1 MVRSL
6 GSGRLEGTGE
16 VTTRVPSSESSIFS
30 EGKAEAMPIFAV
42 PGKRRTA
49 RISRCLEGS
58 DKQLFLSTPCDHDF
72 TRLFQ
77 GAYDI
82 NDFLLRFLDH
92 AHLDRSH
99 IVHILLE
106 HIGCAF

>member
-1 MVRSL
+1 MVSSL
-6 GSGRLEGTGE
+6 GSGRPEGVGWG
-16 VTTRVPSSESSIFS
+16 TTTVLSSEDSTFS

-49 RISRCLEGS
+49 RISLCLEGS
-58 DKQLFLSTPCDHDF
+58 DKQLSLSAPCDHDF
-72 TRLFQ
+72 TRFFQ

-82 NDFLLRFLDH
+82 HNFLLRFLDH
-92 AHLDRSH
+92 AHLNRSH